1 MKLRSMIFAAA
12 LAVTATQVRAQGF
25 SDSWIGVRDAT
36 TVANPGEEKGGRD
49 VNKIIANVGH
59 FDAGAYGSNFFSVD
73 ALFSNANEP
82 ANDSRG
88 GSTEFYAVYRGQ
100 LSPDHYLGVN
110 TKFGPFQAINFEFGG
125 DAEAE
130 NTTFAPDKKAI
141 VAGPNFHIDVP
152 AGFLNVGVHVYHEW
166 NNNGICSGSTAA
178 GRCIFNGGS
187 GGPVNFATT
196 AEFEVVWLFPLSFT
210 GLPLDFRG
218 FTNIV
223 LPKGKDGFGNQT
235 ATEILA
241 RPQINLDIGQLI
253 MSKPQKLYAYF
264 QVELW
269 NNKFGND
276 HTLPGNPSMQEVSP
290 VFGLEYHF

>member
-1 MKLRSMIFAAA
+1 MKIRHLLFAAG
-12 LAVTATQVRAQGF
+12 LAVTATQANAQGF
-25 SDSWIGVRDAT
+25 SDTWIGVRDGT
-36 TVANPGEEKGGRD
+36 TIANPGEEKGGRN
-49 VNKIIANVGH
+49 VNKVIANVGH

-82 ANDSRG
+82 AVNSRG

-100 LSPDHYLGVN
+100 FSPDHYAGIN
-110 TKFGPFQAINFEFGG
+110 TKIGPFSAINLEIGG

-130 NTTFAPDKKAI
+130 NSAFAPNKKAL
-141 VAGPNFHIDVP
+141 VAGPNFHLDVP
-152 AGFLNVGVHVYHEW
+152 AGFVNIGVHVYHEW
-166 NNNGICSGSTAA
+166 NHNGFCT
-178 GRCIFNGGS
+178 NGCKS
-187 GGPVNFATT
+187 GGGPIDFDTT
-196 AEFEVVWLFPLSFT
+196 AEFEIVWLFPLGFT

-235 ATEILA
+235 ATEVLA
-241 RPQINLDIGQLI
+241 RPQINLDIGK
-253 MSKPQKLYAYF
+253 MMYNKPNNLYVYF

-276 HTLPGNPSMQEVSP
+276 HTLPGNPAMQEVSP
-290 VFGLEYHF
+290 VFGIEYHF